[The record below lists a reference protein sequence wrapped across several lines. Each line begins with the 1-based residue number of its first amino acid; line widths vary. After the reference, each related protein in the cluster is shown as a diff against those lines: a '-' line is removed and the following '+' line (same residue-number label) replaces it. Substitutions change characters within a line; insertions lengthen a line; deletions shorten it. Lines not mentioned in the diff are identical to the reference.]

1 MELRKQHIVLILVGA
16 LILGFLGA
24 YIGVQMGDNKQES
37 SEHVEKQE
45 DNEQEGSKQV
55 EQQEDN
61 ESSFPDVFDKNV
73 NSDLIPADQMQK
85 FEMAFEIIDE
95 NYLEKVD
102 ADVLIE
108 GAIEGM
114 LEKLDDPF
122 SSYMDIEM
130 MSQFNEQIEASFEG
144 IGAEV
149 TLEDDIVTIVSP
161 IKGSPAEENGL
172 RPQDQILK
180 IDDESIEGF
189 GLQEAVDLIRGEKG
203 TDVVLQIQRPGTSEP
218 FDVTITRD
226 TIPLETVEATM
237 EEYNGHKTGVVKV
250 TSFAETTADD
260 FITEVEKLEDQGME
274 GLVIDVRGNPGGLLD
289 QVEKMLQQFVPSDM
303 PYLQIEDQQGNKD
316 PFYSDLKEKKP
327 YPITVIID
335 EGSASASEI
344 LAVALQE
351 VGYEIVGLPSF
362 GKGTVQQVADLNDGT
377 NIKLTM
383 FKWLSPEGNWIN
395 DVGVE
400 PSVEVELPAYYYTS
414 PIQAEEPLTPG
425 EKGEKVTNAQE
436 MLRGLGYTI
445 KDNDGEYGKDTEKA
459 VQEFQKENDL
469 KETGEINED
478 TAGVIQSKII
488 EQIREEK
495 DDNQL
500 EKAKETLYSK

>member
-24 YIGVQMGDNKQES
+24 YIGVQMGDKQNASTEHVEESKDNNQES
-37 SEHVEKQE
+37 SKN
-45 DNEQEGSKQV
+45 NENDQKEIPNDDTHSG
-55 EQQEDN
+55 
-61 ESSFPDVFDKNV
+61 
-73 NSDLIPADQMQK
+73 LIPADQMQK
-85 FEMAFEIIDE
+85 FQMAFEIIDLK
-95 NYLEKVD
+95 YLEEVD

-172 RPQDQILK
+172 RPQDQVLK
-180 IDDESIEGF
+180 IDGESIEGYD
-189 GLQEAVDLIRGEKG
+189 LQEAVDLIRGEKG
-203 TDVVLQIQRPGTSEP
+203 TDVVLQIQRPGASEP

-237 EEYNGHKTGVVKV
+237 EEYDGHKTGVVKV
-250 TSFAETTADD
+250 TSFAETTAED
-260 FITEVEKLEDQGME
+260 FIKEVEKLENDGME

-289 QVEKMLQQFVPSDM
+289 QVEQMLQQFVPSDM

-316 PFYSDLKEKKP
+316 PYYSNLKDKKP
-327 YPITVIID
+327 YPITVVID

-383 FKWLSPEGNWIN
+383 FKWLSPKGNWIN
-395 DVGVE
+395 EVGVE
-400 PSVEVELPAYYYTS
+400 PSVEIELPAYYYTI
-414 PIQAEEPLTPG
+414 PIQAEEPITPG
-425 EKGEKVTNAQE
+425 GKGEQVTNAQE

-445 KDNDGEYGKDTEKA
+445 KDKDEVYGEDTEKA
-459 VQEFQKENDL
+459 VKDFQKENDL
-469 KETGEINED
+469 KVTGKIDED

-488 EQIREEK
+488 EYIREGK
-495 DDNQL
+495 DDHQL
-500 EKAKETLYSK
+500 EKAKEVLYSK

>member
-1 MELRKQHIVLILVGA
+1 MELRKQHIVLILIGA
-16 LILGFLGA
+16 IILGFLGA
-24 YIGVQMGDNKQES
+24 YIGVQMGDNQEES
-37 SEHVEKQE
+37 SEHVEKE
-45 DNEQEGSKQV
+45 DK
-55 EQQEDN
+55 
-61 ESSFPDVFDKNV
+61 ESSFTDIFDNDV
-73 NSDLIPADQMQK
+73 NSNLIPAEQMQK

-114 LEKLDDPF
+114 IEKLDDPF

-149 TLEDDIVTIVSP
+149 TLENDIVTIVSP

-172 RPQDQILK
+172 RPQDQILE
-180 IDDESIEGF
+180 IDGESIEGY

-203 TDVVLQIQRPGTSEP
+203 TDVVLQIQRPGASEP

-237 EEYNGHKTGVVKV
+237 EEYDGHKTGVVKV
-250 TSFAETTADD
+250 TSFAETTAND
-260 FITEVEKLEDQGME
+260 FIKEIEKLENDGME
-274 GLVIDVRGNPGGLLD
+274 GLIIDVRGNPGGLLD

-316 PFYSDLKEKKP
+316 PYYSNLEEKKP

-395 DVGVE
+395 EVGVE
-400 PSVEVELPAYYYTS
+400 PSVEVELPAYYYTT
-414 PIQAEEPLTPG
+414 PIQAEEPITPG

-459 VQEFQKENDL
+459 VKSFQKENSL
-469 KETGEINED
+469 KETGEIDED

-488 EQIREEK
+488 EVIREEK
-495 DDNQL
+495 DDHQL
-500 EKAKETLYSK
+500 EKAKEVLFSK